1 MARNKRR
8 MVGYKKSYTGNIEIY
23 KLKVVCYHVITKR
36 RVVLTCFVKEEIF
49 GNLYTPHSLQGKA
62 HIASPCISRY
72 YVPHESHAPAYF
84 IYDKDDNLLMEKWFS
99 DGQERNPEG
108 PSNINYHQGK
118 VFSEDFK
125 FNDTLMT
132 KEFSPNGELK
142 AIQSR
147 IYDASKTIGSYKNIE
162 KTRHFR
168 KDNSLIEE
176 YNSTTLSID
185 SNAIV
190 NTEKIIINNSRRKI
204 DKIIHKRDIKFTL
217 VDPTYQVEYRK
228 FFYKN
233 DLLIKTLFFIVLHSK
248 SNNQIISRTKYT
260 EEEWENYLL
269 MSLTT
274 ELSSWFF
281 LRWHGSCY

>member
-8 MVGYKKSYTGNIEIY
+8 MVGYKKSYIGNIQIF

-36 RVVLTCFVKEEIF
+36 RVVLTCFVKEEFF
-49 GNLYTPHSLQGKA
+49 GNLYTPHYLQGKK
-62 HIASPCISRY
+62 HISTPCISAY
-72 YVPHESHAPAYF
+72 YIPHESHAPAYF
-84 IYDKDDNLLMEKWFS
+84 VYDKDDNLLMEKWFS
-99 DGQERNPEG
+99 DGLERNPEG

-118 VFSEDFK
+118 AFSEDFK

-132 KEFSPNGELK
+132 KEFSTNGELK

-147 IYDASKTIGSYKNIE
+147 IYDLGKTTGSYQTIE

-176 YNSTTLSID
+176 YNSTTQSMD
-185 SNAIV
+185 SNATV
-190 NTEKIIINNSRRKI
+190 HTEKIITNNSRRKF
-204 DKIIHKRDIKFTL
+204 DKIIHKRYIKL
-217 VDPTYQVEYRK
+217 SLGESTYQVEYRK

-233 DLLIKTLFFIVLHSK
+233 DILIKTLFFIVIHSR
-248 SNNQIISRTKYT
+248 SNNQIISCTRYT

-274 ELSSWFF
+274 KLSSWFF